1 MAKETRQQIIEN
13 TRKKIASKYA
23 KQLEQQLNKDYGISP
38 KHYGIQ
44 LQNKHRK
51 KK

>member
-1 MAKETRQQIIEN
+1 MADI
-13 TRKKIASKYA
+13 RKLAEELIAGTSDYA